1 MHFPSFP
8 ISSRSLK
15 PKSKAGQPPRSE
27 SLSDLRIYL
36 HSNWS
41 IPTLMILLLSRPR
54 LSNRSSNAEQRD
66 KSINQITKLCLAH
79 DAAVSFLVYASSQSN
94 NASSITSLFTAS
106 VALGASVYASS
117 LVAVGGSV
125 DGGLGRKSG
134 PRSNARDS
142 LKNFAESTDSS
153 DRRSNCSSDSLKCFK
168 LRIQR

>member
-66 KSINQITKLCLAH
+66 KSINQITNLCLAH

-134 PRSNARDS
+134 
-142 LKNFAESTDSS
+142 
-153 DRRSNCSSDSLKCFK
+153 
-168 LRIQR
+168 